1 MIQNAAVLK
10 ICCIII
16 FFLLQLV
23 FKTALAVKNGK
34 VQSCF
39 PPLFVARANMKK
51 RMDHL
56 FQVGRTKLICMQV
69 TQRQFSLKLRVGV
82 GGWGVWELILS
93 KVRVCMRL

>member
-10 ICCIII
+10 ICCII

-56 FQVGRTKLICMQV
+56 FQVGRTKLICM
-69 TQRQFSLKLRVGV
+69 
-82 GGWGVWELILS
+82 
-93 KVRVCMRL
+93 